1 MIGKY
6 HRVIVTFSRWNDQL
20 GKMEHVDKVA
30 RTDEEL
36 RTILGDVR
44 YIGWNFSTIG
54 FIKCPS
60 CGREVACHRFT
71 NTCDCG
77 REFNLYGE
85 ELALR
90 WEEETSVSKFNPV
103 HLGGAQDGSG
113 TINIR

>member
-20 GKMEHVDKVA
+20 GKMEHVDKVV
-30 RTDEEL
+30 RTDGEL

-85 ELALR
+85 ELAMR
-90 WEEETSVSKFNPV
+90 WEEGRGNKCVKVQPCAFRRGVRWKWN
-103 HLGGAQDGSG
+103 
-113 TINIR
+113 N